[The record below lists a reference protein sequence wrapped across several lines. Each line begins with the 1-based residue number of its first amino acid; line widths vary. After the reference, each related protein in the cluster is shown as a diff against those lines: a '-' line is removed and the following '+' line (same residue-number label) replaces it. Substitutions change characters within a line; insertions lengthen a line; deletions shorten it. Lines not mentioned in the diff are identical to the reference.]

1 MSSGL
6 SYLKSVW
13 NYTDLIP
20 PCLIIAVIG
29 VHLKEGQNAPH
40 TLTSVHSVAC
50 LLMWAKFLYFLRV
63 FRSTGYFIRMLTDVI
78 YDMKIFLMILL
89 IVYIAFAEAFLRIS
103 EDSLPRG

>member
-6 SYLKSVW
+6 GYLTSFW

-20 PCLIIAVIG
+20 PCLIIAVVG
-29 VHLKEGQNAPH
+29 VHLKSGDDAPH
-40 TLTSVHSVAC
+40 ILSSVHSVAC
-50 LLMWAKFLYFLRV
+50 LLMWAKFLYFLRL
-63 FRSTGYFIRMLTDVI
+63 FRQTGYFIRMLTDVI